1 VERAKWLDRYVGH
14 GENSAVTGRTAGVG
28 AAEWLASGLRSAG
41 VPGHGGDPDSAL
53 RALQDVRLVRGLLG
67 QAEVNAVRV
76 ALAGGRSLSE
86 VAAALGITRE
96 QAERQWPDLAGIE
109 RAPDAMLNVRAEV
122 RTQLPT

>member
-1 VERAKWLDRYVGH
+1 MARTVPWQDGRRAWARLNGWH
-14 GENSAVTGRTAGVG
+14 Q
-28 AAEWLASGLRSAG
+28 GLRSAG
-41 VPGHGGDPDSAL
+41 HVPGHGGDSDSAL

-96 QAERQWPDLAGIE
+96 QAERQWPDLAGVE
-109 RAPDAMLNVRAEV
+109 RAPEAVLNVHAEV
-122 RTQLPT
+122 RTQPPI